1 MDANSTANT
10 LCTTLNSL
18 LVPTEFDI
26 PRKKDGKV
34 KILEP
39 HSSRRRPKSGDYKLL
54 AVYVA
59 AYIGSLIP
67 V

>member
-10 LCTTLNSL
+10 LCTTLNSS

-34 KILEP
+34 KILELY
-39 HSSRRRPKSGDYKLL
+39 SSRQRPKSRDYKLL
-54 AVYVA
+54 TVYIA
-59 AYIGSLIP
+59 AYTGSLIP